1 VERMSRHV
9 QREAKELSFVGDEW
23 SDAASL
29 TEVGKGLERAER
41 LGPMEIMG
49 YAVNHGDIKHDIE
62 IYCRLI

>member
-1 VERMSRHV
+1 V

-62 IYCRLI
+62 I